1 MRNLLRTAAL
11 LAATTTAAI
20 AQGGTCADVDGNW
33 FCQAVNAITYTQ
45 VGGSGTYNR
54 ITAMDSNSGAC
65 SSSPY
70 DYSGTMSPLD
80 EEVRHGFNVCVTTTD
95 TP

>member
-11 LAATTTAAI
+11 LAATITPAI
-20 AQGGTCADVDGNW
+20 AQSDACADDGGNW

-80 EEVRHGFNVCVTTTD
+80 EEVHYGFNVYLTTTNAF
-95 TP
+95 